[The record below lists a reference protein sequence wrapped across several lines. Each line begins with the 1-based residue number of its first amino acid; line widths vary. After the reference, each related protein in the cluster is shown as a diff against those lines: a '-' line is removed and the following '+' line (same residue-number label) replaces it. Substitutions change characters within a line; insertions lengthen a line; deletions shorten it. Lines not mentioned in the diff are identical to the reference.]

1 MLKAILPHLFFSFL
15 VVLFLSQ
22 NTPAQAQGFGNY
34 PRAQSSFSRSQN
46 YFGNR
51 MVAQAQP
58 RFTPQMMSHVQSQ
71 QLLQRNQAQAQSQ
84 AQVRVQAVAQAQ
96 ANAGQPAGWRNGLP
110 PTNTDSFVY
119 EAKGHAAHIYGDEGV
134 YGLPPYMGFS
144 KVHRINTG
152 IMDERDA
159 GLTTGHGSYLP
170 DAWGGDE
177 FHQNEWSQ
185 SGERGVSESDGFPE
199 GLPVMTGSGSSGG
212 SNNTENLPPSPG
224 PGYQPAYTCEGFVGW
239 YSPEEVALAQTDF
252 PAAFDHFVHSDRYTG
267 SILNADLILR
277 LQMGRPGY

>member
-1 MLKAILPHLFFSFL
+1 MKYWLTVSIALAFLIAFSTG
-15 VVLFLSQ
+15 Q
-22 NTPAQAQGFGNY
+22 ATAQGF
-34 PRAQSSFSRSQN
+34 ASFAR
-46 YFGNR
+46 
-51 MVAQAQP
+51 
-58 RFTPQMMSHVQSQ
+58 
-71 QLLQRNQAQAQSQ
+71 
-84 AQVRVQAVAQAQ
+84 
-96 ANAGQPAGWRNGLP
+96 ANASGNMNRRAASGCLANLPNASSAGDQSGWRNGLP
-110 PTNTDSFVY
+110 PTRTDSFVK
-119 EAKGHAAHIYGDEGV
+119 EAKHHAAHIYGDEGT

-159 GLTTGHGSYLP
+159 GLTTGHGSYMP

-185 SGERGVSESDGFPE
+185 SGERGHTAASGYPD
-199 GLPVMTGSGSSGG
+199 GLPVMTGAGQSGPGG
-212 SNNTENLPPSPG
+212 SQNIPPPPG
-224 PGYQPAYTCEGFVGW
+224 PGYQAAYTCEGFVGY

-277 LQMGRPGY
+277 LQMGRPGF

>member
-1 MLKAILPHLFFSFL
+1 MKLKFLHMLVLLLP
-15 VVLFLSQ
+15 LFLCGNESL
-22 NTPAQAQGFGNY
+22 AQGFGNY
-34 PRAQSSFSRSQN
+34 QKAQYNQRVASGRVLYQ
-46 YFGNR
+46 R
-51 MVAQAQP
+51 QMVAQAQ
-58 RFTPQMMSHVQSQ
+58 TQAQI
-71 QLLQRNQAQAQSQ
+71 QAQA
-84 AQVRVQAVAQAQ
+84 
-96 ANAGQPAGWRNGLP
+96 GLPADWRNGLP
-110 PTNTDSFVY
+110 PTRMDSFVK
-119 EAKGHAAHIYGDEGV
+119 EAKQHAAHIYGDEGT

-152 IMDERDA
+152 IMDERDS

-177 FHQNEWSQ
+177 FHQNEWDL
-185 SGERGVSESDGFPE
+185 SGERGRSAADGFPD
-199 GLPVMTGSGSSGG
+199 GLPVMTGSAQGSGCPTG
-212 SNNTENLPPSPG
+212 ENLPPSPG
-224 PGYQPAYTCEGFVGW
+224 EGYQPAYTCEGFVGY